1 MAEYHCKGADC
12 KSCRQTGGS
21 CGTDLFADAAPPE
34 LTEEQEIY
42 KRALYEKMNPR
53 RRKFVDKIGYDV
65 WDPFQAPKDPMD
77 IRTDRTRRTVQDL
90 LREFMRATGGAQRD
104 KAWQD
109 GARECA
115 MAIIRQDERFQ
126 GVFDFCLWYAR
137 LLELEAR
144 RSDDER
150 TV

>member
-1 MAEYHCKGADC
+1 MAEYSCPGSGCNACRESGAGC
-12 KSCRQTGGS
+12 ATE
-21 CGTDLFADAAPPE
+21 LFAQAAPQA
-34 LTEEQEIY
+34 LTEEQEVY

-53 RRKFVDKIGYDV
+53 RRKFVDKIGYAV

-77 IRTDRTRRTVQDL
+77 IRVDRTRRTVHDL
-90 LREFMRATGGAQRD
+90 LREFMRATNGAERD

-137 LLELEAR
+137 LLEKEAR
-144 RSDDER
+144 PE
-150 TV
+150 